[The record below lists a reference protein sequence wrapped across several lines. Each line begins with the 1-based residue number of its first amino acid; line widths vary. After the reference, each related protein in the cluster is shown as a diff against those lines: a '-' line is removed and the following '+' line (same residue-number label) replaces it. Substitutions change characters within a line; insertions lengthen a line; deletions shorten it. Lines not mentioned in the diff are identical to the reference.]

1 MYLKRLLLWHGRLS
15 YKRSACLSQFVVH
28 RGLII
33 TVNQMIFIIVFYY
46 CSIAIYNGWLMM
58 GYVTVFT
65 CLPVFALILDEDI
78 DVESALKH
86 PPLYKTLQKG
96 RSFSFKILLVWTSQ
110 SIYQVFFRKY
120 KNRDV

>member
-1 MYLKRLLLWHGRLS
+1 MS
-15 YKRSACLSQFVVH
+15 YKRSASLSQFVVH

-33 TVNQMIFIIVFYY
+33 TMNQMLFIIVFYY

-65 CLPVFALILDEDI
+65 CLPVFCLILDEDI
-78 DVESALKH
+78 DVQSAMVH

-96 RSFSFKILLVWTSQ
+96 RSFSFKIFLVWTAQ
-110 SIYQVFFRKY
+110 SVYQVLSLLLTH
-120 KNRDV
+120 RDA